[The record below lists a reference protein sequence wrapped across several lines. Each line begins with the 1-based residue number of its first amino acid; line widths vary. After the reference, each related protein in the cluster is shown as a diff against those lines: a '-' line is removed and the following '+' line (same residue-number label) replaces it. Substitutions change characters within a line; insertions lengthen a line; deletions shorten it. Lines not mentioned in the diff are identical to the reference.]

1 MSSVI
6 KDINNEK
13 NKLSKKFSSY
23 NINIDKLGQI
33 DESELEKKIIILIM
47 LCFFSNNLL
56 FIFQKKNYIIFILC
70 FIIIQQLLNLF
81 YLLNFTKI
89 LNLY

>member
-33 DESELEKKIIILIM
+33 DEIELEKKKL
-47 LCFFSNNLL
+47 S
-56 FIFQKKNYIIFILC
+56 Y
-70 FIIIQQLLNLF
+70 
-81 YLLNFTKI
+81 
-89 LNLY
+89 

>member
-13 NKLSKKFSSY
+13 NKWSKNFSSD

-33 DESELEKKIIILIM
+33 DEIELEKKLSYWLSFVFLATIYCLFFKKKIIL
-47 LCFFSNNLL
+47 
-56 FIFQKKNYIIFILC
+56 Y
-70 FIIIQQLLNLF
+70 LF
-81 YLLNFTKI
+81 YVL
-89 LNLY
+89 